1 MEPFSGMRR
10 VKQISLSHCG
20 PAVLV
25 ALFSFLGARV
35 SQRAITRSL
44 RAQNKIKK
52 YGFVMKEMARA
63 AKIYGGEGKFV
74 FWQKRNTK
82 ISDVDL
88 VVNKYRFP
96 VGVEWQGVF
105 YENEDEDNGHYC
117 IVTEI
122 DKKQGCLWL
131 SDPFPEFTGVDRKFK
146 IGFFRKRWWDV
157 NMIKGRKITDKRM
170 MFVIVPRGEIWP
182 KKLGMRRG

>member
-1 MEPFSGMRR
+1 MEPFPGMRR
-10 VKQISLSHCG
+10 VKQINLSHCC

-63 AKIYGGEGKFV
+63 AKIYGREGKLV
-74 FWQKRNTK
+74 FWQKRNAK

-88 VVNKYRFP
+88 AVNRYMFP

-122 DKKQGCLWL
+122 DKKQGHLRL
-131 SDPFPEFTGVDRKFK
+131 SDPYPEFAGVDRKFP
-146 IGFFRKRWWDV
+146 IVFFAKRWWDKNV
-157 NMIKGRKITDKRM
+157 IRGRKVMDKRI
-170 MFVIVPRGEIWP
+170 MFVIAPRGDSWP
-182 KKLGMRRG
+182 KKLGMRRE